1 MMKPQIGFRKLKYLK
16 IEARRKEK
24 RTQGFSL

>member
-1 MMKPQIGFRKLKYLK
+1 MKPQRDFRKLKYLK

-24 RTQGFSL
+24 GTQGFSL